1 MSFPY
6 LPHSVGCQGCNTLR
20 AAGWVFNDSPVCLE
34 GELLAG
40 MRAGLLLAAVVPS
53 FGWVLDS
60 PLQRRTVPEE
70 EG

>member
-1 MSFPY
+1 MSFPIC
-6 LPHSVGCQGCNTLR
+6 LTQLGAR
-20 AAGWVFNDSPVCLE
+20 AATLCAQQGGCSTKALVCLE